1 MITCLAVAFFLLYQN
16 IPHCPD
22 AQSFSPIVVQVSTRV
37 IVIKV
42 SCSTKTQ
49 SGVTIIAIGLIVTKD
64 TDSCFGAVTGD
75 TLCVEPF
82 LFTV

>member
-1 MITCLAVAFFLLYQN
+1 MITCLTVAFFLLYQD

-22 AQSFSPIVVQVSTRV
+22 AQSFTPMVVQVSTCI

-42 SCSTKTQ
+42 SRTTKTQ

-64 TDSCFGAVTGD
+64 ADSCFGAVTCD
-75 TLCVEPF
+75 TSCVEPF
-82 LFTV
+82 FFTV